1 MPSGY
6 VKKLADKKG
15 VSIDKA
21 EERWDNANKAAE
33 QQGQGDNYAYVTQ
46 VFKSMMG
53 EKGMLE
59 RIEARLIAQAE
70 SIDTVTMDV
79 PFLMRLMEKCREDI
93 KTDIE
98 LHELLERVIAVSKKG
113 TLTMDDYLK
122 VDTNPPSTDEY

>member
-21 EERWDNANKAAE
+21 EERWDNAKKAAE

>member
-21 EERWDNANKAAE
+21 EERWDNAKKAAE

-53 EKGMLE
+53 EKGALE
-59 RIEARLIAQAE
+59 RIEARLTAQAE
-70 SIDTVTMDV
+70 SIDTITMDV

-98 LHELLERVIAVSKKG
+98 LHELLERVITASKGG

-122 VDTNPPSTDEY
+122 VDTDPPSTDEY